1 MFNHFMSN
9 PLSNS
14 EQLKEQI
21 EMLQH
26 SNELLLQQNMELE
39 KDLLESNIR
48 LDQFYKAAF
57 EGIIVCKGNQILLVN
72 ETLCQLFG
80 YNHDEVIQLNV
91 IDLITPEYQ
100 KTFLAEIEDRFAE
113 AFETIGIKQDG
124 TTFPIKIRAK
134 AVPYQGIDY
143 TAVVVQDITYDKKV
157 EQELIESVLRYRKL
171 FEESNDAIYIS
182 AVSGKLLEVNQAWL
196 DLFGYNQ
203 EDVDQVNTIHLY
215 ANPDDRAKFTQELAR
230 NGSVGN
236 YEITLVK
243 KNEEQIECI
252 LSTTTRKNMDGE
264 IIGYQ
269 GIIRDITEKKR
280 TAELIKAKELAEKSA
295 TMKEQFL
302 ANMSHEIRTPM
313 NAVIGFTNLLNDST
327 LTTEQRKYLDGIRH
341 SSEHLL
347 VLINDILDFS
357 KIEAGRL
364 VFEKIDFS
372 LPDLLNNIHQ
382 TFKFK
387 AHEKNIEF
395 RVNAEDTLP
404 TTLIGDPTRILQIL
418 LNLVSNALKFTQKGA
433 VIIDVRLFS
442 EDAQTAIIAFSVTD
456 TGMGIAADKLPA
468 IFDSFTQVSTSTT
481 RKFGGTGLGLAI
493 TKKLVEMQGG
503 TISVKSEVGRGSSF
517 IFVIKFKKGNDN
529 FQHTHTIDST
539 IADQEMLPLGKLR
552 ILLVEDNELNQVVA
566 VDTIRKW
573 GKDVQIDIAENGR
586 IALDKLQQQ
595 RYDIVLMDVQMPEM
609 DGIEATRQIR
619 TTLSM
624 TDLPILAMTA
634 YATSGEAERTI
645 MAGMNDYI
653 SKPFNPKK
661 LYKKIVQLTHV
672 QQINTPNSDTIDPS
686 TPALTIEQTRLTNL
700 AFLDEAV
707 GGDAELKAKMLG
719 IIMRET
725 PEEIAKMDQH
735 YNEQNWDRLQAAAH
749 KFKSAVT
756 YLGMDELKE
765 IVKRIQ
771 TNAETRQN
779 LNDTADLIYKVKKDM
794 AIAMDELDE
803 EMKMLPKVSI

>member
-252 LSTTTRKNMDGE
+252 LSTSTRKNMDGE

-280 TAELIKAKELAEKSA
+280 TGELIKAKELAEKSA

-313 NAVIGFTNLLNDST
+313 NAVIGFTNLLN
-327 LTTEQRKYLDGIRH
+327 
-341 SSEHLL
+341 
-347 VLINDILDFS
+347 
-357 KIEAGRL
+357 
-364 VFEKIDFS
+364 
-372 LPDLLNNIHQ
+372 
-382 TFKFK
+382 
-387 AHEKNIEF
+387 
-395 RVNAEDTLP
+395 
-404 TTLIGDPTRILQIL
+404 
-418 LNLVSNALKFTQKGA
+418 
-433 VIIDVRLFS
+433 
-442 EDAQTAIIAFSVTD
+442 
-456 TGMGIAADKLPA
+456 
-468 IFDSFTQVSTSTT
+468 
-481 RKFGGTGLGLAI
+481 
-493 TKKLVEMQGG
+493 
-503 TISVKSEVGRGSSF
+503 
-517 IFVIKFKKGNDN
+517 
-529 FQHTHTIDST
+529 
-539 IADQEMLPLGKLR
+539 
-552 ILLVEDNELNQVVA
+552 
-566 VDTIRKW
+566 
-573 GKDVQIDIAENGR
+573 
-586 IALDKLQQQ
+586 
-595 RYDIVLMDVQMPEM
+595 
-609 DGIEATRQIR
+609 
-619 TTLSM
+619 
-624 TDLPILAMTA
+624 
-634 YATSGEAERTI
+634 
-645 MAGMNDYI
+645 
-653 SKPFNPKK
+653 
-661 LYKKIVQLTHV
+661 
-672 QQINTPNSDTIDPS
+672 
-686 TPALTIEQTRLTNL
+686 
-700 AFLDEAV
+700 
-707 GGDAELKAKMLG
+707 
-719 IIMRET
+719 
-725 PEEIAKMDQH
+725 
-735 YNEQNWDRLQAAAH
+735 
-749 KFKSAVT
+749 
-756 YLGMDELKE
+756 
-765 IVKRIQ
+765 
-771 TNAETRQN
+771 
-779 LNDTADLIYKVKKDM
+779 
-794 AIAMDELDE
+794 
-803 EMKMLPKVSI
+803 